1 MLTLGW
7 FGLLKGGVQEGLVA
21 CMGGEEPETPFSQRF
36 GLESAADFLALK
48 VTHQFTQP
56 PISSYREWQVYFEKP
71 PPSSPIHPVLF
82 LFGVPDCFLFF
93 FLVRLYHWTF
103 IDRNQIVVIW
113 AKRRLFRGLH
123 RGVVP
128 RNETGSPTTAE
139 PVLSSRNLPSFNIAN
154 I

>member
-7 FGLLKGGVQEGLVA
+7 FGLLKGGVQAGLVA

-36 GLESAADFLALK
+36 WLESAADFLALK
-48 VTHQFTQP
+48 VTSLHSLPSLVTESGKCILKNRHP
-56 PISSYREWQVYFEKP
+56 PLLSIPSCFSSECLIAF
-71 PPSSPIHPVLF
+71 
-82 LFGVPDCFLFF
+82 FF

-113 AKRRLFRGLH
+113 AKRRLFRRLH